1 MKLQVVSQIQCQ
13 ALDDARLQRLV
24 SIHNNCNAEIDF
36 KDLKVGVQYFVERS
50 PQKYKCVRFDGKNV
64 DGSLKIF
71 KVPPQNTLV
80 VGGGVSS
87 ICRVS
92 LLFNIVLIMFLTA
105 SLTCFSALGTSH
117 FIALS

>member
-1 MKLQVVSQIQCQ
+1 MKLQVISQIQCQ
-13 ALDDARLQRLV
+13 ALDDAKLQRLV
-24 SIHNNCNAEIDF
+24 SIHKNCNAEVYF

-50 PQKYKCVRFDGKNV
+50 PQKYKCVRFDGNNL

-87 ICRVS
+87 LSHSSFYLSILYLS
-92 LLFNIVLIMFLTA
+92 YFLPPP
-105 SLTCFSALGTSH
+105 
-117 FIALS
+117 